1 MSKKL
6 TIEKANRRLLN
17 ESMPPMVYFNEFEVV
32 QMLSEAVGCEDS
44 TKLPPKVIEV
54 LKQPLWATTRE
65 INGVLYE
72 GNINKHNN

>member
-54 LKQPLWATTRE
+54 LKQALLKKGRNLNPPNVP
-65 INGVLYE
+65 NGAMM
-72 GNINKHNN
+72 